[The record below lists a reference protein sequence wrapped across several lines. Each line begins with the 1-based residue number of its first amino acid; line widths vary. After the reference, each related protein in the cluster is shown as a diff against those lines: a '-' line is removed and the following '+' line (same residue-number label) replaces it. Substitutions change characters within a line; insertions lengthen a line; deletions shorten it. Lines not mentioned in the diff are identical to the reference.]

1 MVRGV
6 GGSRDCRCCQGLVV
20 GELSGEA
27 LGIRVNARRAGKSL
41 RAGEERLLAYRR
53 SLACGRMKVKW
64 EGEAK
69 RIWEEV

>member
-1 MVRGV
+1 MVREI

-20 GELSGEA
+20 EELSGEA
-27 LGIRVNARRAGKSL
+27 LGIKVNPRGAGKGL

-53 SLACGRMKVKW
+53 SLTCGRMKVRW

-69 RIWEEV
+69 RIREKV